1 MFGFI
6 AFGFKLLFAAI
17 IGGALNYIPDEEAQ
31 GYKVVETS
39 LICIF
44 GAAIVGLTS
53 QLSGNGY
60 NIAMGFGILA
70 VTIGIISISKNLKF
84 KNRIIWLFSG
94 SSGMIIGSG
103 YIAQAA
109 LLVVLVY
116 IILRKSEKLLNYLDR
131 DTEQSDD
138 SSIENVSNKS

>member
-17 IGGALNYIPDEEAQ
+17 LGGALNYIPGEETQ
-31 GYKVVETS
+31 QYKVVETS

-44 GAAIVGLTS
+44 GAAILGLTN

-60 NIAMGFGILA
+60 NFAMGFGILA
-70 VTIGIISISKNLKF
+70 VTIGIISISKNLEF

-94 SSGMIIGSG
+94 VSGMIIGSG
-103 YIAQAA
+103 YIIQAA

-116 IILRKSEKLLNYLDR
+116 IILRNSVRFLNYLDK
-131 DTEQSDD
+131 DPEHLDD
-138 SSIENVSNKS
+138 SSIENVSN

>member
-17 IGGALNYIPDEEAQ
+17 LGGALNYIPGEETQ
-31 GYKVVETS
+31 QYKVVETS

-44 GAAIVGLTS
+44 GAAILGLTN

-60 NIAMGFGILA
+60 NFAMGFGILA
-70 VTIGIISISKNLKF
+70 VTIGIISISKNLEF

-94 SSGMIIGSG
+94 TSGMIIGSG
-103 YIAQAA
+103 YIIQAA

-116 IILRKSEKLLNYLDR
+116 IILRNSVRLLNYLDR
-131 DTEQSDD
+131 DSEHLDD
-138 SSIENVSNKS
+138 SSIENVSN

>member
-17 IGGALNYIPDEEAQ
+17 IGGALNYIPGEETQ
-31 GYKVVETS
+31 QYKVVETS

-44 GAAIVGLTS
+44 GAAILGLTN

-60 NIAMGFGILA
+60 NFAMGFGILA
-70 VTIGIISISKNLKF
+70 VTIGIISISKNLEF

-94 SSGMIIGSG
+94 TSGMIIGSG
-103 YIAQAA
+103 YIIQAA

-116 IILRKSEKLLNYLDR
+116 IILRNSEKLLNYIDR
-131 DTEQSDD
+131 DSEKSDD
-138 SSIENVSNKS
+138 SSIENVSN

>member
-6 AFGFKLLFAAI
+6 TFGFKLLFAAI
-17 IGGALNYIPDEEAQ
+17 VGGALNYIPGEKTQE
-31 GYKVVETS
+31 YKVVETS

-44 GAAIVGLTS
+44 GAAILGLTS

-60 NIAMGFGILA
+60 NFAMGFGILA

-131 DTEQSDD
+131 DSEQSDD
-138 SSIENVSNKS
+138 SSIENVSK

>member
-17 IGGALNYIPDEEAQ
+17 IGGALNYIPGDETQE
-31 GYKVVETS
+31 YKVVETS

-60 NIAMGFGILA
+60 NFAMGFGILA
-70 VTIGIISISKNLKF
+70 VTIGIISISKKLEFN
-84 KNRIIWLFSG
+84 NRIIWLFSG
-94 SSGMIIGSG
+94 VSGMIIGLG
-103 YIAQAA
+103 FIIQAA

-116 IILRKSEKLLNYLDR
+116 IILRNSEKLLIYIDR
-131 DTEQSDD
+131 DTEQLDD
-138 SSIENVSNKS
+138 SSIENVSN

>member
-17 IGGALNYIPDEEAQ
+17 IGGALNYIPGEEAQ
-31 GYKVVETS
+31 EHKVVETS

-60 NIAMGFGILA
+60 NFGMGFGILS
-70 VTIGIISISKNLKF
+70 VIIGIISISKNLEF

-103 YIAQAA
+103 YIVQAA
-109 LLVVLVY
+109 LLVFLVY
-116 IILRKSEKLLNYLDR
+116 IILRNSEKLLNYLDR

-138 SSIENVSNKS
+138 SSIENVSN

>member
-17 IGGALNYIPDEEAQ
+17 IGGALNYIPGEETQ
-31 GYKVVETS
+31 QYKVVETS

-44 GAAIVGLTS
+44 GAAILGLTN

-60 NIAMGFGILA
+60 NFAMGFGILA
-70 VTIGIISISKNLKF
+70 VTIGIISISKKLEF

-94 SSGMIIGSG
+94 TSGMIIGSG
-103 YIAQAA
+103 YIIQAA

-116 IILRKSEKLLNYLDR
+116 IILRNSVRLLNYLDR
-131 DTEQSDD
+131 DSEHLDD
-138 SSIENVSNKS
+138 SSIENVSN

>member
-17 IGGALNYIPDEEAQ
+17 IGGALNYIPGEETQ
-31 GYKVVETS
+31 EYKVVETS

-60 NIAMGFGILA
+60 NFAMGFGILA
-70 VTIGIISISKNLKF
+70 VTIGIISISKNLEF
-84 KNRIIWLFSG
+84 KNRIIWFFSG
-94 SSGMIIGSG
+94 TSGMIIGSG
-103 YIAQAA
+103 YILQAA

-116 IILRKSEKLLNYLDR
+116 IILRNSEKLLNYLDR
-131 DTEQSDD
+131 DTDQSDD
-138 SSIENVSNKS
+138 SSIENVSN

>member
-17 IGGALNYIPDEEAQ
+17 LGGALNYIPGEETQ
-31 GYKVVETS
+31 QYKVVETS

-44 GAAIVGLTS
+44 GAAIMGLTS

-60 NIAMGFGILA
+60 NFAMGFGVLA
-70 VTIGIISISKNLKF
+70 VTIGIISISKKLEF

-94 SSGMIIGSG
+94 TSGMIIGSG
-103 YIAQAA
+103 YIIQAT
-109 LLVVLVY
+109 LLIGLVY
-116 IILRKSEKLLNYLDR
+116 IILRNNERLLSYLDR
-131 DTEQSDD
+131 NLEQSDD
-138 SSIENVSNKS
+138 SSIENVSN

>member
-17 IGGALNYIPDEEAQ
+17 IGGALNYIPGEETQ
-31 GYKVVETS
+31 EYKVVETS

-44 GAAIVGLTS
+44 GATIVGLTS

-60 NIAMGFGILA
+60 NFAMGFGILT
-70 VTIGIISISKNLKF
+70 VIIGIISISKNLEF

-94 SSGMIIGSG
+94 TSGMIIGSG
-103 YIAQAA
+103 YIVQAA
-109 LLVVLVY
+109 LLVLLVY
-116 IILRKSEKLLNYLDR
+116 IILRNSEKLLNYFDR
-131 DTEQSDD
+131 DSEQSDD
-138 SSIENVSNKS
+138 SSIENVSN

>member
-17 IGGALNYIPDEEAQ
+17 IGGALNYIPGEEAQ

-53 QLSGNGY
+53 QLSGNEY
-60 NIAMGFGILA
+60 NFAMGFGILA
-70 VTIGIISISKNLKF
+70 VIIGIISISKNLEF
-84 KNRIIWLFSG
+84 KNRIIWFFSG

-103 YIAQAA
+103 YIVQAA

-138 SSIENVSNKS
+138 SSIENVSN

>member
-17 IGGALNYIPDEEAQ
+17 VGGALSYIPGKEGQE
-31 GYKVVETS
+31 YKIVETS

-44 GAAIVGLTS
+44 STAILGLTS

-60 NIAMGFGILA
+60 NFSMGIGILS
-70 VTIGIISISKNLKF
+70 VIIGIISISKNLEF

-94 SSGMIIGSG
+94 LSGMIIGSG
-103 YIAQAA
+103 YILQAA
-109 LLVVLVY
+109 LLIVLVY
-116 IILRKSEKLLNYLDR
+116 IILQHSERLLNYLDR
-131 DTEQSDD
+131 DSEKSDE
-138 SSIENVSNKS
+138 SSIENV